1 MLYWLAILYAP
12 LILTYTVP
20 SEPYVVVV
28 EKFELSKSFRNEWA
42 NQQMDEVDDV
52 ECENFVLV
60 NNCFVSFGILLDMMW
75 LPLSYSPEY
84 SQDKSLLEL
93 LWYL

>member
-1 MLYWLAILYAP
+1 
-12 LILTYTVP
+12 
-20 SEPYVVVV
+20 
-28 EKFELSKSFRNEWA
+28 
-42 NQQMDEVDDV
+42 MDEVDDV